1 MVRLTATLRPRTH
14 RCGQDI
20 LDALRFLAV
29 GTRLEPG
36 CLDCSVTS
44 GDEVL
49 RYVEEWAGEPEMR
62 QRVRSE
68 RFTALLTV
76 LEEVEDPELRFEF
89 VGGTRGLDYVEE
101 IRAATDQER
110 TREPRDQAPNRSY

>member
-14 RCGQDI
+14 RSGQNI

-36 CLDCSVTS
+36 CLDCSITS
-44 GDEVL
+44 SEEVL

-62 QRVRSE
+62 RRVRSE

-76 LEEVEDPELRFEF
+76 LEAAEEPDLRFEF

-101 IRAATDQER
+101 IR
-110 TREPRDQAPNRSY
+110 SSH

>member
-1 MVRLTATLRPRTH
+1 MVRLTATLRPPTH
-14 RCGQDI
+14 RSGQNI

-36 CLDCSVTS
+36 CLDCSVTG
-44 GDEVL
+44 GDEAV

-68 RFTALLTV
+68 RFTALLAV
-76 LEEVEDPELRFEF
+76 LEAAEDPDLRFEF

-101 IRAATDQER
+101 IR
-110 TREPRDQAPNRSY
+110 SVG

>member
-14 RCGQDI
+14 RSGQNI
-20 LDALRFLAV
+20 LDALRFLAI

-36 CLDCSVTS
+36 CLDCSVI
-44 GDEVL
+44 GGEDLV
-49 RYVEEWAGEPEMR
+49 RYTEEWAGEPEVR

-68 RFTALLTV
+68 RFNALLTV
-76 LEEVEDPELRFEF
+76 LEAAEDPDLRFEF

-101 IRAATDQER
+101 IRR
-110 TREPRDQAPNRSY
+110 VSS